1 MKQTQEKI
9 NVAPVGR
16 SQSRERTAALT
27 PVDFRQVKVGGEIG
41 RRMDLTIHGNL
52 LAIDVD
58 RDFLP
63 LFQVKTGRGNDTYV
77 GLGKT
82 MDGMVRLAANTGNAA
97 LLARKKHVIEE
108 LIKTQEPDGYIG
120 FMRPESRTW
129 ELWDLHE
136 QGYIITALVLD
147 ARLCG
152 EVSSL
157 AAARKLADYIIGRWP
172 TKPAAWDNSLHVNE
186 YLATIGLKRAF
197 LLLSE
202 AANDRKYLDFCVRQL
217 EVKEWKQD
225 IVLGRHGTIEGHSYS
240 YCSHCLAQ
248 LELYRSDPDP
258 LLLQPTMRAMDFML
272 AGDGM
277 GITGGV
283 GHDECWTDQQAGNGN
298 FAETCSTAYQLFLY
312 DGLLRL
318 RGEARWGDLI
328 ERTLYNTAFAA
339 QSPDGRQ
346 IRYYTPFEGRRS
358 YYDRDTYCCGG
369 NFRRMI
375 ATLPELIYYRSGN
388 GVVVNLYT
396 ASQATLGEGADA
408 VVVRQETD
416 YPSSGLV
423 TIMVDPARA
432 MNFPL
437 LLRIPGW
444 CVQAA
449 AKVNGKAVDG
459 TAKAGEFLRIE
470 RTWQRGDKVTLDLPM
485 PWRFI
490 AGRKTQTGRAAIMR
504 GPVVYSLSPG
514 RITTSATG
522 AAPAAPS
529 LASEIDLKRLV
540 LLPATIEPVLAD
552 ATVRPG
558 GTACRIKADLDQA
571 GKGAYTLT
579 LTEFPDPDGQATYFQ
594 LADPN
599 AAVADELLAAAQ

>member
-1 MKQTQEKI
+1 
-9 NVAPVGR
+9 
-16 SQSRERTAALT
+16 
-27 PVDFRQVKVGGEIG
+27 VDLRKVKVGGEFG

-63 LFQVKTGRGNDTYV
+63 LFRTRTGRAKELGSEPYV

-82 MDGMVRLAANTGNAA
+82 LDGMVRLAANTGNAT

-108 LIKTQEPDGYIG
+108 LIKTQEADGYIG
-120 FMRPESRTW
+120 FMQPDSRTW

-147 ARLCG
+147 SRFCG
-152 EVSSL
+152 EASSL
-157 AAARKLADYIIGRWP
+157 AAARKLADYIMSRWP
-172 TKPAAWDNSLHVNE
+172 TKPADWALPINE
-186 YLATIGLKRAF
+186 SLATIGLKRAF

-202 AANDRKYLDFCVRQL
+202 EAHDRKYLDFCVRQL
-217 EVKEWKQD
+217 EVKEWNLD
-225 IVLGRHGTIEGHSYS
+225 IVLGRHGTAEGHSYS

-258 LLLQPTMRAMDFML
+258 QLLQPTLRAMDFML
-272 AGDGM
+272 ARDGM

-283 GHDECWTDQQAGNGN
+283 GHDECWSDQQAGHGQ

-312 DGLLRL
+312 DALLRL

-346 IRYYTPFEGRRS
+346 IRYYTPFEGQWP
-358 YYDRDTYCCGG
+358 YFDRDTYCCPG
-369 NFRRMI
+369 NFRRLI
-375 ATLPELIYYRSGN
+375 GSLPEWIYYRSGT

-396 ASQATLGEGADA
+396 ASQATLGDGGDT

-416 YPSSGLV
+416 YPSSGVV
-423 TIMVDPARA
+423 TVVVDPARA
-432 MNFPL
+432 MAFPL
-437 LLRIPGW
+437 LLRIPRW
-444 CVQAA
+444 CDQAA

-459 TAKAGEFLRIE
+459 AVKAGEFLRIE

-490 AGRKTQTGRAAIMR
+490 AGRKTQTGRVAIMR
-504 GPVVYSLSPG
+504 GPVVYALSPG

-522 AAPAAPS
+522 AAPAAPP
-529 LASEIDLKRLV
+529 LASDIDLKRLV

-571 GKGAYTLT
+571 GNGAYTLT

-594 LADPN
+594 IADPN
-599 AAVADELLAAAQ
+599 AAVEDELLAAAQ